1 MRLYWSSLALRVT
14 TGENRTEK
22 AVLKL
27 TFFCLPVNP
36 VRTLSATKAAFF
48 SAYPRPINAVYRRVV
63 EELLVELHLTTV
75 NSTFIYDPFFALG
88 MVTLY
93 DGLMEAYQPPEQ
105 REAIFNAL
113 CKALHLKPEVLR
125 KNARDLLELMRSGDP
140 RQRLDLLCLKP
151 EAEDV
156 GGLKAILERMTQP
169 PYAYSRVLAVG
180 LYTAYE
186 AVAKSLYKEAE
197 ERTRRFLEDV
207 VGKLP
212 FSAERVKKDLE
223 LYRSSLDRMK
233 QARAVVEEMVKAARR
248 QQERRQSAASLP
260 ETSLADPSEPSS

>member
-1 MRLYWSSLALRVT
+1 MNPT
-14 TGENRTEK
+14 RT
-22 AVLKL
+22 
-27 TFFCLPVNP
+27 F
-36 VRTLSATKAAFF
+36 SATKAAFF
-48 SAYPRPINAVYRRVV
+48 SAYPRPINSVYRRVV

-75 NSTFIYDPFFALG
+75 NSAFVYDPFFALG
-88 MVTLY
+88 LVTIY

-105 REAIFNAL
+105 RERIFNAL
-113 CKALHLKPEVLR
+113 CKALQLKPEVLR

-140 RQRLDLLCLKP
+140 SQRLNLLCQKP

-156 GGLKAILERMTQP
+156 GGLKGILQRMTQP

-186 AVAKSLYKEAE
+186 QVAISLYTDVE

-207 VGKLP
+207 VGKLV

-223 LYRSSLDRMK
+223 LYRNSLDRMK

-248 QQERRQSAASLP
+248 QQERRQSAITLP
-260 ETSLADPSEPSS
+260 ETLIADPSEPKT

>member
-1 MRLYWSSLALRVT
+1 M
-14 TGENRTEK
+14 
-22 AVLKL
+22 
-27 TFFCLPVNP
+27 NP
-36 VRTLSATKAAFF
+36 VRTFSATKAAFF
-48 SAYPRPINAVYRRVV
+48 KAYPRPINAAYRRVI

-75 NSTFIYDPFFALG
+75 NSTFVYDPFFALG
-88 MVTLY
+88 LVTIY

-105 REAIFNAL
+105 REGIFNAL
-113 CKALHLKPEVLR
+113 CKALQLKPEVLR

-140 RQRLDLLCLKP
+140 SQRLNLLCQKP

-156 GGLKAILERMTQP
+156 GGLKGILERMTRP

-186 AVAKSLYKEAE
+186 QVAIPLYPDVE

-223 LYRSSLDRMK
+223 LYRNTLDRMK
-233 QARAVVEEMVKAARR
+233 QTRAVVEEIVKAARR
-248 QQERRQSAASLP
+248 QQERRRSTAALP
-260 ETSLADPSEPSS
+260 ETSIADPSEPKT

>member
-1 MRLYWSSLALRVT
+1 M
-14 TGENRTEK
+14 
-22 AVLKL
+22 
-27 TFFCLPVNP
+27 
-36 VRTLSATKAAFF
+36 
-48 SAYPRPINAVYRRVV
+48 
-63 EELLVELHLTTV
+63 
-75 NSTFIYDPFFALG
+75 
-88 MVTLY
+88 
-93 DGLMEAYQPPEQ
+93 
-105 REAIFNAL
+105 
-113 CKALHLKPEVLR
+113 R
-125 KNARDLLELMRSGDP
+125 KNAGDLLELMRSGDP

-151 EAEDV
+151 GAEDV

-186 AVAKSLYKEAE
+186 VVAKSLFKEPE

-233 QARAVVEEMVKAARR
+233 QARAIVEEMVKAARR
-248 QQERRQSAASLP
+248 QQERRQSTASLP
-260 ETSLADPSEPSS
+260 ETSVADPKEPSS

>member
-1 MRLYWSSLALRVT
+1 MAR
-14 TGENRTEK
+14 ENETNACK
-22 AVLKL
+22 PFSIPVLP
-27 TFFCLPVNP
+27 LPVNP

-48 SAYPRPINAVYRRVV
+48 SAYPRPIHAAYRRVV

-75 NSTFIYDPFFALG
+75 NSAFVYDPFFALG
-88 MVTLY
+88 LVTIY
-93 DGLMEAYQPPEQ
+93 DNLMEAYQPAEQ
-105 REAIFNAL
+105 REAIFNAM
-113 CKALHLKPEVLR
+113 CKSLQLKPEVLR

-140 RQRLDLLCLKP
+140 RQRLNLLCLKP

-156 GGLKAILERMTQP
+156 GGLKAILERMTRP

-186 AVAKSLYKEAE
+186 VVGIPLYPDAE

-207 VGKLP
+207 VGKLT

-223 LYRSSLDRMK
+223 LYRNSLDRMK

-248 QQERRQSAASLP
+248 QQERRQSTSTLP
-260 ETSLADPSEPSS
+260 ETPVADSGKPAT